1 MISTV
6 TVELGARSY
15 DVVIGRGL
23 IEQAGARLRPLLER
37 GRIAVVTDRHVD
49 ALHGARLTR
58 ALRAAEI
65 ETDTIVIEP
74 GESAKSFAGLESLS
88 TDLLTLGLERGDLV
102 VAFGGGV
109 IGDLAGFAAA
119 IYKRGIDFAQIPTTL
134 LAQVDSSVGGKTAI
148 DTPAGKNMIGA
159 FHQPRLVLAD
169 LDILNTLPDRELT
182 CGLAEVLKYGL
193 LGDREFFD
201 WLEAKTPDLLRR
213 DPDASSHAMRRSVE
227 MKAAIVAEDEREGGA
242 RALLNLGHTF
252 AHAVEAET
260 GFGDTLKHGEAVGL
274 GCAMAFR
281 FSTTLGLCGGGDSGR
296 AALAMAAAGLPTTLA
311 ELRPEPFSVR
321 ALLAH
326 MKQDKKASGGGVTL
340 ILARAIGDAF
350 VARNVDE
357 ERLADFL
364 VTEGAAP

>member
-1 MISTV
+1 MTSSV
-6 TVELGARSY
+6 AVELGARSY
-15 DVVIGRGL
+15 NVVIGRGVL
-23 IEQAGARLRPLLER
+23 SQAGARLRPLLKR
-37 GRIAVVTDRHVD
+37 GRVAVVTDRHVE
-49 ALHGARLTR
+49 ALHGAALTR
-58 ALRAAEI
+58 SLREAGI
-65 ETDTIVIEP
+65 KVDTIVIEP
-74 GESAKSFAGLESLS
+74 GECAKSFAGLELVSAE
-88 TDLLTLGLERGDLV
+88 LLALGLERGDLV

-109 IGDLAGFAAA
+109 VGDLAGFAAA

-169 LDILNTLPDRELT
+169 LDILNTLPEREVT

-193 LGDREFFD
+193 LGDRDFFD
-201 WLEAKTPDLLRR
+201 WLEARTPDLLRR
-213 DPDASSHAMRRSVE
+213 DPDALGHAVGRSVE
-227 MKAAIVAEDEREGGA
+227 MKAAIVARDEREGGA

-252 AHAVEAET
+252 AHAIEAET
-260 GFGDTLKHGEAVGL
+260 GFGEALKHGEAVGV
-274 GCAMAFR
+274 GCALAFR
-281 FSTTLGLCGGGDSGR
+281 FSAMLGLCGVEDASR
-296 AALAMAAAGLPTTLA
+296 AAAVLAAAGLPTTLTA
-311 ELRPEPFSVR
+311 VRAEPFSAR

-357 ERLADFL
+357 ERLGQFL
-364 VTEGAAP
+364 VTEGAAS